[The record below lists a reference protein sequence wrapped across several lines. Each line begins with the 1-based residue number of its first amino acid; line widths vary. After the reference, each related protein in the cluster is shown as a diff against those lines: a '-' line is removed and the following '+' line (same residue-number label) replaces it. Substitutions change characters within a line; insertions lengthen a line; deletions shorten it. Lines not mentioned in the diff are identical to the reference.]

1 MYNNNSSNSN
11 DPDNVVYE
19 IKPKKRS
26 TKYVVIAVIALILL
40 VVASNSMFVLREDE
54 SALVQRFGRIETVYM
69 REVTDTVREQIAS
82 RPDVVLR
89 TGTGLKFKVPFID
102 NVIKYP
108 SKLILYDSPPR
119 EVLTLDRHR
128 LYFDNTAQWRIDN
141 PLLFYEAY
149 NNIDGAKERID
160 DVLYSEMRISVGRL
174 NSYVLISDRETSGQ
188 MLLDMAYAV
197 SASFVQQG
205 ISVVDIRIKRTDL
218 PSETYQSIYNRMN
231 TERQRVAA
239 ENRSQGERDLQ
250 IIRSE
255 TDRHVISI
263 TSEANRRAEEIR
275 GEGDSE
281 AARIYNE
288 AYGRDPEFFEFYNL
302 LDTYRQTMGSGSTLI
317 VPLDSPF
324 AKYLLGIPLSQSGAG
339 HGDNIG
345 MGIGPALPGTGDNGG
360 D

>member
-1 MYNNNSSNSN
+1 MYENE
-11 DPDNVVYE
+11 DVVYE
-19 IKPKKRS
+19 VKSKSKKKS
-26 TKYVVIAVIALILL
+26 SKYIVIAVIALLL
-40 VVASNSMFVLREDE
+40 LIIAANSVFVLREDE
-54 SALVQRFGRIETVYM
+54 SALVQRFGRIEAVYM
-69 REVTDTVREQIAS
+69 REVTDDVRAQIAS
-82 RPDVVLR
+82 RPDVSLHL
-89 TGTGLKFKVPFID
+89 GTGLKFKIPFID

-149 NNIDGAKERID
+149 NNITGAKERID

-174 NSYVLISDRETSGQ
+174 NSYVIISDRETSGQ
-188 MLLDMAYAV
+188 MLLDMAEAV
-197 SASFVQQG
+197 SANFVQQG

-218 PSETYQSIYNRMN
+218 PSETYASIYNRMN

-239 ENRSQGERDLQ
+239 ENRSEGERDLLM
-250 IIRSE
+250 IRSE
-255 TDRHVISI
+255 TDRRVISI
-263 TSEANRRAEEIR
+263 TSAAERRAEEVR

-288 AYGRDPEFFEFYNL
+288 VYGRDPDFFEFYNL
-302 LDTYRQTMGSGSTLI
+302 LDTYRQTMGRGSTLI

-324 AKYLLGIPLSQSGAG
+324 AKYLLGISPELVP
-339 HGDNIG
+339 DLIPP
-345 MGIGPALPGTGDNGG
+345 PADTDTDGTD
-360 D
+360 DTDPDD

>member
-1 MYNNNSSNSN
+1 MSNN
-11 DPDNVVYE
+11 DNVVYE
-19 IKPKKRS
+19 VNSNKNKNSNKII
-26 TKYVVIAVIALILL
+26 VIGIAVLML
-40 VVASNSMFVLREDE
+40 VIVAANSFFILREDE
-54 SALVQRFGRIETVYM
+54 SALVQRFGRIEAVFM
-69 REVTDTVREQIAS
+69 RETSDLVRAQLAE
-82 RPDVVLR
+82 RPDVTLR
-89 TGTGLKFKVPFID
+89 IGTGLRFKIPFID

-149 NNIDGAKERID
+149 NNINGAKERID

-188 MLLDMAYAV
+188 MLLDMAQAV
-197 SASFVQQG
+197 SANFVQQG

-218 PSETYQSIYNRMN
+218 PSETYASIYNRMN

-239 ENRSQGERDLQ
+239 ENRSEGERDLLM
-250 IIRSE
+250 IRSD
-255 TDRHVISI
+255 TDRRVISI
-263 TSEANRRAEEIR
+263 TSEAERRAEEIK
-275 GEGDSE
+275 GLGDSE

-288 AYGRDPEFFEFYNL
+288 VYSRDPAFFEFYNL
-302 LDTYRQTMGSGSTLI
+302 LETYRQTVGNGSTII

-324 AKYLLGIPLSQSGAG
+324 AKYLLGVNWELPIPA
-339 HGDNIG
+339 
-345 MGIGPALPGTGDNGG
+345 PAPIEIIESDTSESD
-360 D
+360 DD

>member
-1 MYNNNSSNSN
+1 MYENE
-11 DPDNVVYE
+11 NVVYE
-19 IKPKKRS
+19 VRNKKKPAKQQSKLLLIGI
-26 TKYVVIAVIALILL
+26 VVLLLII
-40 VVASNSMFVLREDE
+40 VAANSFFILREDE
-54 SALVQRFGRIETVYM
+54 SALVQRFGRIEAIYM
-69 REVTDTVREQIAS
+69 REVSDVVRAQIET
-82 RPDVVLR
+82 RPDVSLYI
-89 TGTGLKFKVPFID
+89 GTGLKFKIPFID

-128 LYFDNTAQWRIDN
+128 LYFDNTAKWRIDN

-149 NNIDGAKERID
+149 NNINGAKARID

-188 MLLDMAYAV
+188 MLLDMAEAV
-197 SASFVQQG
+197 SANFVQQG

-218 PSETYQSIYNRMN
+218 PSETYASIYNRMN

-239 ENRSQGERDLQ
+239 ENRSEGERDLLM
-250 IIRSE
+250 IRSE
-255 TDRHVISI
+255 TDRRVISI
-263 TSEANRRAEEIR
+263 TSEAERKAEEIR

-288 AYGRDPEFFEFYNL
+288 VYGRDPDFFEFYNL
-302 LDTYRQTMGSGSTLI
+302 LETYRQTIGRGSTLV

-324 AKYLLGIPLSQSGAG
+324 AKYLLGINPDAFVDIPVILTDDAP
-339 HGDNIG
+339 DNE
-345 MGIGPALPGTGDNGG
+345 ADE
-360 D
+360 DDDEDA

>member
-1 MYNNNSSNSN
+1 MYE
-11 DPDNVVYE
+11 DDNVVYE
-19 IKPKKRS
+19 VKTKKKPN
-26 TKYVVIAVIALILL
+26 KYIVFGLIAIVLIIVL
-40 VVASNSMFVLREDE
+40 ANSVFILREDE
-54 SALVQRFGRIETVYM
+54 SALVQRFGRIEAVYM
-69 REVTDTVREQIAS
+69 REASDTVREQIAS
-82 RPDVVLR
+82 RTDVTLHL
-89 TGTGLKFKVPFID
+89 GTGLRFKIPFID

-188 MLLDMAYAV
+188 MLLDMAEAV
-197 SASFVQQG
+197 SANFIQQG

-218 PSETYQSIYNRMN
+218 PSETYESIYNRMN

-239 ENRSQGERDLQ
+239 ENRSEGDRDLLM
-250 IIRSE
+250 IRSE
-255 TDRHVISI
+255 TDRRVISI
-263 TSEANRRAEEIR
+263 TSEAERRAEEIR

-288 AYGRDPEFFEFYNL
+288 VYGRDPEFFEFYNL
-302 LDTYRQTMGSGSTLI
+302 LDTYRQTVGGSSTLI

-324 AKYLLGIPLSQSGAG
+324 AKYLLGVMPSAEPVGVDMPVEPVNPEEPSQTGSDDDQT
-339 HGDNIG
+339 DN
-345 MGIGPALPGTGDNGG
+345 PED
-360 D
+360 

>member
-1 MYNNNSSNSN
+1 MYDNE
-11 DPDNVVYE
+11 NVVYE
-19 IKPKKRS
+19 VKTKKQPSKQQPKIILGAI
-26 TKYVVIAVIALILL
+26 IAFLLII
-40 VVASNSMFVLREDE
+40 VAANSFFVLREGE
-54 SALVQRFGRIETVYM
+54 SALVQRFGRIEAVYM
-69 REVTDTVREQIAS
+69 RDATYLARTQIENRGVS
-82 RPDVVLR
+82 LYL
-89 TGTGLKFKVPFID
+89 GTGLKFKIPFID

-149 NNIDGAKERID
+149 NNINGAKERID

-174 NSYVLISDRETSGQ
+174 NSYILISDRETSRR
-188 MLLDMAYAV
+188 MLLDMAEAV
-197 SASFVQQG
+197 SANFVEQG

-218 PSETYQSIYNRMN
+218 PSETYASIYNRMN

-239 ENRSQGERDLQ
+239 ENRSEGERDLL

-255 TDRHVISI
+255 TDRRVISI
-263 TSEANRRAEEIR
+263 TSEAERRAEEIR

-288 AYGRDPEFFEFYNL
+288 AYGRDPDFFEFYNL
-302 LDTYRQTMGSGSTLI
+302 LETYRQTVGRGTTLV

-324 AKYLLGIPLSQSGAG
+324 AKYLLGVTSDLFAEL
-339 HGDNIG
+339 
-345 MGIGPALPGTGDNGG
+345 PANVVEDIATQNETD
-360 D
+360 DEEESKEE

>member
-1 MYNNNSSNSN
+1 MYENE
-11 DPDNVVYE
+11 NVIYDV
-19 IKPKKRS
+19 KPKNEKRPA
-26 TKYVVIAVIALILL
+26 KYFIIAVVAFLLII
-40 VVASNSMFVLREDE
+40 VAANSFFILREDE
-54 SALVQRFGRIETVYM
+54 SALVQRFGRIEAVYM
-69 REVTDTVREQIAS
+69 REVSSVVRAQIES
-82 RPDVVLR
+82 RPDVSLHV
-89 TGTGLKFKVPFID
+89 GTGLKFKIPFID

-149 NNIDGAKERID
+149 NNINSAKERID

-188 MLLDMAYAV
+188 MLLDMAEAV
-197 SASFVQQG
+197 SANFVQQG
-205 ISVVDIRIKRTDL
+205 ISVADIRIKRTDL
-218 PSETYQSIYNRMN
+218 PSATFESIYNRMN

-239 ENRSQGERDLQ
+239 ENRSEGERDLLM
-250 IIRSE
+250 IRSE
-255 TDRHVISI
+255 TDRRVISI
-263 TSEANRRAEEIR
+263 TSEAGRKAEEIR

-288 AYGRDPEFFEFYNL
+288 VYGRDPDFFEFYNL
-302 LDTYRQTMGSGSTLI
+302 LDTYRQTVGSGTTLV

-324 AKYLLGIPLSQSGAG
+324 AKYLLGVTPDLLPI
-339 HGDNIG
+339 DNVTS
-345 MGIGPALPGTGDNGG
+345 PADNGA
-360 D
+360 DNSEED

>member
-1 MYNNNSSNSN
+1 MMNE
-11 DPDNVVYE
+11 NVT
-19 IKPKKRS
+19 KAKKGPG
-26 TKYVVIAVIALILL
+26 KYAGIVVIAILL
-40 VVASNSMFVLREDE
+40 LIVITNSFFFLQEDE
-54 SALVQRFGRIETVYM
+54 SALVQRFGRIEAVYM
-69 REVTDTVREQIAS
+69 REVPPTIRAQIEL
-82 RPDVVLR
+82 RPDVSVH
-89 TGTGLKFKVPFID
+89 TGTGLKFKIPFIE

-128 LYFDNTAQWRIDN
+128 LYFDNTAQWRIEN

-174 NSYVLISDRETSGQ
+174 NSYILISDRETSGQ
-188 MLLDMAYAV
+188 MLLDMAEAV
-197 SASFVQQG
+197 SNSFVQQG

-218 PSETYQSIYNRMN
+218 PSETYASIYNRMN

-239 ENRSQGERDLQ
+239 ENRSEGDRDLLM
-250 IIRSE
+250 IRSE
-255 TDRHVISI
+255 TDRKVISI
-263 TSEANRRAEEIR
+263 TSDAERKAEEIR

-288 AYGRDPEFFEFYNL
+288 AYGYDPEFFEFYNL
-302 LDTYRQTMGSGSTLI
+302 LDTYRQTVGIGSTLV

-324 AKYLLGIPLSQSGAG
+324 AKYLLGAAPKAPEAPVVPGLPVIPEAPVLDEAADEG
-339 HGDNIG
+339 
-345 MGIGPALPGTGDNGG
+345 
-360 D
+360 

>member
-1 MYNNNSSNSN
+1 MYESE
-11 DPDNVVYE
+11 NVVYE
-19 IKPKKRS
+19 VNTKKKPNKQQPK
-26 TKYVVIAVIALILL
+26 ILFIGIIALLL
-40 VVASNSMFVLREDE
+40 IIVAANSFFVLREGE
-54 SALVQRFGRIETVYM
+54 SALVQRFGRIEAVYM
-69 REVTDTVREQIAS
+69 REISDLARSQIAA
-82 RPDVVLR
+82 RQDVSLYI
-89 TGTGLKFKVPFID
+89 GTGLRFKIPFID

-149 NNIDGAKERID
+149 NNINGAKERID

-188 MLLDMAYAV
+188 MLLDMAKAV
-197 SASFVQQG
+197 SANFVEQG

-218 PSETYQSIYNRMN
+218 PSETYASIYNRMN

-239 ENRSQGERDLQ
+239 ENRSEGERDLLM
-250 IIRSE
+250 IRSE
-255 TDRHVISI
+255 TDRRVISI
-263 TSEANRRAEEIR
+263 TSEAERKAEEIR

-288 AYGRDPEFFEFYNL
+288 VYGRDPDFFEFYNL
-302 LDTYRQTMGSGSTLI
+302 LDTYRQTVGRGSTLV

-324 AKYLLGIPLSQSGAG
+324 AKYLLGVSSDTFADVPVA
-339 HGDNIG
+339 
-345 MGIGPALPGTGDNGG
+345 PAEDPVTENETEGSED
-360 D
+360 DEE

>member
-1 MYNNNSSNSN
+1 MNEN
-11 DPDNVVYE
+11 DNVVYE
-19 IKPKKRS
+19 VKPKRKS
-26 TKYVVIAVIALILL
+26 NKYIIIGIIAFALL
-40 VVASNSMFVLREDE
+40 VVLFNSFFTLREDE
-54 SALVQRFGRIETVYM
+54 SALVQRFGRIEAVYM
-69 REVTDTVREQIAS
+69 REAPESVRAQIAS
-82 RPDVVLR
+82 RPGVSLHI
-89 TGTGLKFKVPFID
+89 GTGLRFKIPFID

-188 MLLDMAYAV
+188 MLLDMAEAV
-197 SASFVQQG
+197 SANFVQQG

-218 PSETYQSIYNRMN
+218 PSETYASIYNRMN

-239 ENRSQGERDLQ
+239 ENRSEGDRDLLM
-250 IIRSE
+250 IRSE
-255 TDRHVISI
+255 TDRRVISI
-263 TSEANRRAEEIR
+263 TSEANRKAEEIR

-288 AYGRDPEFFEFYNL
+288 VYGRDPEFFEFYNL
-302 LDTYRQTMGSGSTLI
+302 LDTYRQTVGGGSI
-317 VPLDSPF
+317 MVVPLDSPF
-324 AKYLLGIPLSQSGAG
+324 AKYL
-339 HGDNIG
+339 IG
-345 MGIGPALPGTGDNGG
+345 VPPAPEQIEAEDPIEEDPTDIDNG
-360 D
+360 

>member
-1 MYNNNSSNSN
+1 MS
-11 DPDNVVYE
+11 DNIVK
-19 IKPKKRS
+19 IKKRPG
-26 TKYVVIAVIALILL
+26 KYIGIAVVAIILL
-40 VVASNSMFVLREDE
+40 IVILNSFFFLEEDV
-54 SALVQRFGRIETVYM
+54 SALVQRFGRIEAVYM
-69 REVTDTVREQIAS
+69 RDVPDSIRAQIES
-82 RPDVVLR
+82 RPDVAVH
-89 TGTGLKFKVPFID
+89 TGTGLKFKIPFIE

-188 MLLDMAYAV
+188 MLLDMAQAV

-218 PSETYQSIYNRMN
+218 PSETYASIYNRMN

-239 ENRSQGERDLQ
+239 ENRSEGDRDLLM
-250 IIRSE
+250 IRSE
-255 TDRHVISI
+255 TDRKVISI
-263 TSEANRRAEEIR
+263 TSEAEREAEEIR
-275 GEGDSE
+275 GQGDSE

-288 AYGRDPEFFEFYNL
+288 AYGNDPEFFEFYNL
-302 LDTYRQTMGSGSTLI
+302 LDTYRQTVGSRSTLV

-324 AKYLLGIPLSQSGAG
+324 AKYLLGIMPTDAPQAPEAPLPEV
-339 HGDNIG
+339 
-345 MGIGPALPGTGDNGG
+345 PALPVLANEG
-360 D
+360 

>member
-1 MYNNNSSNSN
+1 MYENDNVIYEVNTKKKSGARKYIVVLLIVLFLLIVLSNS
-11 DPDNVVYE
+11 VF
-19 IKPKKRS
+19 I
-26 TKYVVIAVIALILL
+26 
-40 VVASNSMFVLREDE
+40 LREDE
-54 SALVQRFGRIETVYM
+54 SALVQRFGRIEAVYM
-69 REVTDTVREQIAS
+69 RDATDLVKAQIAERS
-82 RPDVVLR
+82 DVSLR
-89 TGTGLKFKVPFID
+89 LGTGLKFKIPFID

-160 DVLYSEMRISVGRL
+160 DVLYSEMRIAVGRL
-174 NSYVLISDRETSGQ
+174 NSYILISDRETSGQ
-188 MLLDMAYAV
+188 MLLDMAEAV
-197 SASFVQQG
+197 TANFVQQG

-218 PSETYQSIYNRMN
+218 PSETYASIYNRMN

-239 ENRSQGERDLQ
+239 ENRSEGDRDLLM
-250 IIRSE
+250 IRSE
-255 TDRHVISI
+255 TDRRVISI
-263 TSEANRRAEEIR
+263 TSEAERRAEEIR

-302 LDTYRQTMGSGSTLI
+302 LETYRQTVGGRSTLV

-324 AKYLLGIPLSQSGAG
+324 AKYLLGIAMELDEVEIQPI
-339 HGDNIG
+339 D
-345 MGIGPALPGTGDNGG
+345 LPD
-360 D
+360 DEE